1 MVEELRP
8 LPGQIVVVEHGGT
21 PGEGCGHHIPGW
33 LVEGEGEKVLDHHQI
48 STGQGVVDFGPCR
61 RLGGADGQAGHRLI
75 DRPVTGNRVGG
86 EAELAQGPLP
96 FGGFDGH
103 AVGAAQAEGE
113 EGDCG
118 DGVTVPALAPEAT
131 GRARPGYRRS
141 VHDNGI
147 TSMESSDDLLA
158 VRDGSVLTLTINRPE
173 RRNAMTWDVIA
184 GLRRELAAAKLDR
197 SVRVVVLAGAGDQA
211 FCAGADLSGMVANE
225 PGGSSDDFFDHH
237 LARGWLAE
245 LFEEMWAL
253 GKPTIARVQGWAMA
267 GGFGL
272 ALACD
277 MVIASES
284 ARFGAPEL
292 NVGLWPY
299 MVTVSLLRS
308 MPPKKALELM
318 LTSRVVG
325 AEEADRIGFVT
336 RVVPDAELD
345 AAVADLA
352 AVLASKPPGATKL
365 GRDSFYAVIDAAA
378 SEALPYLHAML
389 TVTSQTAEAHEGIS
403 AFAEKR
409 PPSWQ
414 VPAGDS
420 TD

>member
-1 MVEELRP
+1 M
-8 LPGQIVVVEHGGT
+8 T
-21 PGEGCGHHIPGW
+21 
-33 LVEGEGEKVLDHHQI
+33 
-48 STGQGVVDFGPCR
+48 S
-61 RLGGADGQAGHRLI
+61 
-75 DRPVTGNRVGG
+75 
-86 EAELAQGPLP
+86 
-96 FGGFDGH
+96 
-103 AVGAAQAEGE
+103 
-113 EGDCG
+113 GD
-118 DGVTVPALAPEAT
+118 AP
-131 GRARPGYRRS
+131 
-141 VHDNGI
+141 
-147 TSMESSDDLLA
+147 TSDPSDDLLVA
-158 VRDGSVLTLTINRPE
+158 RRGPVLTLTINRPA

-184 GLRRELAAAKLDR
+184 GLRREVARAKVDPA
-197 SVRVVVLAGAGDQA
+197 VRVVVLAGSGDQA
-211 FCAGADLSGMVANE
+211 FCAGADLSGMV
-225 PGGSSDDFFDHH
+225 PKDGGAGAGDDEYLDHH

-245 LFEEMWAL
+245 LFEELWAL

-336 RVVPDAELD
+336 RVVPDDELD

-352 AVLASKPPGATKL
+352 AVLASKPPGVTRM
-365 GRDSFYAVIDAAA
+365 GRDSFYAVIDQAA

-389 TVTSQTAEAHEGIS
+389 TVTSQTAEAREGVT

-409 PPSWQ
+409 SPSWQ
-414 VPAGDS
+414 TPPADG
-420 TD
+420 TA